1 MYFSDNDSQDYEI
14 SSINNFISIKENLEN
29 DIFTKEYNLCLTQ
42 KKNSNNIIDESLTKK
57 INSNLFLKNSEN
69 INNFSN
75 LNKNNININNFNNN
89 KNGNIFLGKKHV
101 KKFKVNK
108 INTKREITFITFN
121 TKFNKYLTEK
131 INKKISENN
140 IEYKDKKFYF
150 TDENPI
156 LSTKFTQCGIQ
167 KTLKNYLNKPLKE
180 FIKKEN
186 IEKIDELG
194 LDKDCL
200 FKTLM
205 SELIFEY
212 YEYIYSNQ
220 NELNKYLFDK
230 KFVIRNEKFSKE
242 GLINL
247 NYFKN
252 SKKVYG
258 YLDFF
263 NVTFGKNNKSKFR
276 ISHKNEFH

>member
-1 MYFSDNDSQDYEI
+1 MKSKN
-14 SSINNFISIKENLEN
+14 INEASEKL
-29 DIFTKEYNLCLTQ
+29 
-42 KKNSNNIIDESLTKK
+42 IIDE
-57 INSNLFLKNSEN
+57 EE
-69 INNFSN
+69 
-75 LNKNNININNFNNN
+75 
-89 KNGNIFLGKKHV
+89 
-101 KKFKVNK
+101 NK
-108 INTKREITFITFN
+108 I
-121 TKFNKYLTEK
+121 
-131 INKKISENN
+131 
-140 IEYKDKKFYF
+140 

-194 LDKDCL
+194 LDKDSL
-200 FKTLM
+200 FKTLI

-263 NVTFGKNNKSKFR
+263 NITIGKNNKSKFR

>member
-29 DIFTKEYNLCLTQ
+29 EIFTKEYNLCLTQ

-69 INNFSN
+69 IHNFSN
-75 LNKNNININNFNNN
+75 LNKNNINNN
-89 KNGNIFLGKKHV
+89 KNGNIFLGKKHE

-140 IEYKDKKFYF
+140 IEYKDKKSYF

-194 LDKDCL
+194 LDKDSL
-200 FKTLM
+200 FKTLI

-220 NELNKYLFDK
+220 NELNKYLLDK

-263 NVTFGKNNKSKFR
+263 NITIGKNNKSKFR

>member
-1 MYFSDNDSQDYEI
+1 MNYFSDNDSQDYEI

-29 DIFTKEYNLCLTQ
+29 EIFTKEYNLCLTQ

-69 INNFSN
+69 IHNFSN
-75 LNKNNININNFNNN
+75 LNKNNINNN
-89 KNGNIFLGKKHV
+89 KNGNIFLGKKHE

-140 IEYKDKKFYF
+140 IEYKDKKSYF

-194 LDKDCL
+194 LDKDSL
-200 FKTLM
+200 FKTLI

-220 NELNKYLFDK
+220 NELNKYLLDK

-263 NVTFGKNNKSKFR
+263 NITIGKNNKSKFR